1 MSQPKVN
8 PLTKMTLLVGG
19 TLVSMGDAVVM
30 PLQPAIAKNFAE
42 VPNVKLLV
50 NYVLVFNALFIAIGA
65 TIVGLLIERFSK
77 KKLLIAAFALYG
89 VAGTSG
95 LYLNNIY
102 LLILSRAFI
111 GLSIAGIMT
120 ILFTFVADYFE
131 GEARSRFMGFIN
143 GFSLWASVA
152 FLYVVAP
159 LAAKSWHHPFA
170 MYGVAF
176 LLIPLAIISLQDK
189 KPISNPAPNEPTVA
203 STTKPNDA
211 PLPTSYPK
219 ALVILVYA
227 ISFVAVTLV
236 SLTFIKLPD
245 IIVARFSTDIYYIV
259 TGFAVFLASG
269 AASSMFL
276 YTPIKQRL
284 HYQLIYALVFIVI
297 GSGFIIINQANTYPV
312 FLIGVGLAG
321 LGYGLNG
328 TNTSLWIMSLVPLP
342 LVGRFMGIFT
352 SLLFFAIFVS
362 PNITSVALKFMDVS
376 TAFLVYGI
384 IMLVLAIGLLLHG
397 VVLSKKAKAAA

>member
-1 MSQPKVN
+1 MTQPKVN
-8 PLTKMTLLVGG
+8 PLIKITLLIGG

-30 PLQPAIAKNFAE
+30 PLQPAIAKSFAQ
-42 VPNVKLLV
+42 VPNIKLLV

-89 VAGTSG
+89 LAGTSG

-102 LLILSRAFI
+102 LLIVSRALI

-176 LLIPLAIISLQDK
+176 LLIPLAIISLHDK
-189 KPISNPAPNEPTVA
+189 KPVGSPPPSDPTATTTVA
-203 STTKPNDA
+203 SDNLST
-211 PLPTSYPK
+211 TSYPK
-219 ALVILVYA
+219 ALVILVYT

-297 GSGFIIINQANTYPV
+297 GIGFITINQANTYPV

-328 TNTSLWIMSLVPLP
+328 TNTSLWIMSLVPLA

-376 TAFLVYGI
+376 SAFLTYGI

-397 VVLSKKAKAAA
+397 IVLSKKAEA